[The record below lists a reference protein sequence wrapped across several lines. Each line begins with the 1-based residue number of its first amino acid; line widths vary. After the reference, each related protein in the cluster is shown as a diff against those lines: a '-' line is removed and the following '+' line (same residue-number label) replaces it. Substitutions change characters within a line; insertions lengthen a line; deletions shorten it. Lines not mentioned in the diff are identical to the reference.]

1 MLSAA
6 KHLVLRPFASLRVT
20 HKCAN
25 LVWFDLAL
33 VGCACAPESRRKDPV
48 RKRTLPTASKRPRN
62 RLLSASELRAGFIYS
77 IPLILTFPHKGGR
90 DPQA

>member
-25 LVWFDLAL
+25 LVWFDLVPHWKSIELGRVFVDDLA
-33 VGCACAPESRRKDPV
+33 ARRF
-48 RKRTLPTASKRPRN
+48 R
-62 RLLSASELRAGFIYS
+62 
-77 IPLILTFPHKGGR
+77 
-90 DPQA
+90 